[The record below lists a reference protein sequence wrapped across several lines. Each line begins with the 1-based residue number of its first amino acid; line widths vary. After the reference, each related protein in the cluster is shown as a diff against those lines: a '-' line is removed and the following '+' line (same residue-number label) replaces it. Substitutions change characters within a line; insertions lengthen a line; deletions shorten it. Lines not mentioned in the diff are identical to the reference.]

1 VDTLTPAERSKIM
14 SLVRSKDTGP
24 EILVR
29 GLVSH
34 LGYRYRLHRHDLPGS
49 PDLVFPA
56 RQKVIFVHGCFWHRH
71 ACPSGRRMPKSRVDF
86 WTEKLIGNRRRDE
99 RIKRQLQRLGWR
111 VLTVWECQLKNPA
124 KVMRR
129 IEQFIRD

>member
-1 VDTLTPAERSKIM
+1 M